1 MIKQEDLNCPFLDR
15 LQELAK
21 KAELLQFR
29 EAQLDEMKRQRD
41 EARHEAYKYSR
52 KWAKLEGVSAPDF
65 GWGYGACGVDED
77 GNW

>member
-1 MIKQEDLNCPFLDR
+1 MIKQEDLNCPFLER
-15 LQELAK
+15 LQELAQ

-41 EARHEAYKYSR
+41 FARHEAYKYAL
-52 KWAKLEGVSAPDF
+52 KWAKSEGISLPDLPWGGSA
-65 GWGYGACGVDED
+65 GGVDKD